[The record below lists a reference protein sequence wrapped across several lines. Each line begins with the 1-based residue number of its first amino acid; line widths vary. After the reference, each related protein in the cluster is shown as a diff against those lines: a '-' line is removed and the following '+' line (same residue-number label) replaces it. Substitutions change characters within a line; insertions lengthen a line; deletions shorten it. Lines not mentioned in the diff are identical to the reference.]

1 VIFFPAPYNTTF
13 AHAKRDQCEHI
24 PNSIGI
30 EAAARRLSRI
40 ANVLD
45 DIPRAQSNSPPLC
58 AAAPASAAGGSAL
71 MERRLVEYTWT
82 AGLVEV
88 AECR

>member
-1 VIFFPAPYNTTF
+1 
-13 AHAKRDQCEHI
+13 
-24 PNSIGI
+24 
-30 EAAARRLSRI
+30 
-40 ANVLD
+40 
-45 DIPRAQSNSPPLC
+45 
-58 AAAPASAAGGSAL
+58 